1 MVYRFNYCISF
12 PYTQCSRLNGS
23 GNCGRRAGG
32 LDSVCTGMREMSS
45 QPHTCLAWR
54 PWTTETN
61 QKRQGWWENGEKRV
75 WPLFQRWPQ
84 NITAGKWLIAG
95 KRNKR
100 YLVALIAMVYSF
112 ILKRHIYLWKRQD
125 AIMNFYKGWLPHL
138 KTHAYAPDM
147 CFNMDDIC

>member
-84 NITAGKWLIAG
+84 NISAGKWLIAG

-100 YLVALIAMVYSF
+100 KVFGCFDSYGLLVYPQMPRLFVEKTKCNYEYLQRLITTS
-112 ILKRHIYLWKRQD
+112 
-125 AIMNFYKGWLPHL
+125 
-138 KTHAYAPDM
+138 
-147 CFNMDDIC
+147 